1 MDSHKNK
8 KVELS
13 LVQKLGLYSVKS
25 VQETKCVNPLVI
37 SKGVGCL
44 LRNREQN

>member
-1 MDSHKNK
+1 MDSYKNK

-25 VQETKCVNPLVI
+25 VQETKCINPLVLR
-37 SKGVGCL
+37 KGFGWS
-44 LRNREQN
+44 